1 MSKVRGNTTDRVD
14 AIECWT
20 TPAVVERQDNIFD
33 FANNFPFECKINQ
46 LFYARLA

>member
-20 TPAVVERQDNIFD
+20 TPAVVKRQDNICN
-33 FANNFPFECKINQ
+33 FANNFPFESKINQ
-46 LFYARLA
+46 LFYTRLA